1 MLTEEQIQ
9 SLFTF
14 CENRKVQYYDVQ
26 VELVDHLSNAIE
38 DEMKSNPKIT
48 FEGGL
53 EKVYRS
59 FGNKGF
65 KPLVVEKQKMV
76 KKKNWKLF
84 WNIFR
89 SKLRWP
95 KILLFFILIVGMVTL
110 FPNDAKIMKIIISIL
125 LLSGLIV
132 PFYELYLKVIVAK
145 TGYKFI
151 VVNFSPFITSVAYML
166 LVPGILKIFTHKTL
180 FSLMPMNLLIPI
192 ISIFLSLYIVGIIAM
207 CQTISSVKT
216 LLYQTYPKQFLI
228 VQ

>member
-1 MLTEEQIQ
+1 MLTNGQIQ

-48 FEGGL
+48 FEEGL
-53 EKVYRS
+53 EKVYQS

-65 KPLVVEKQKMV
+65 KPLVIEKQKMV

-84 WNIFR
+84 WNIFK

-95 KILLFFILIVGMVTL
+95 KILLFFALIAGMVTL
-110 FPNDAKIMKIIISIL
+110 FSIDVKLMKMIISVL

-151 VVNFSPFITSVAYML
+151 VVNFSPFISSVAYML
-166 LVPGILKIFTHKTL
+166 LVPGFLKIFTHKAL
-180 FSLMPMNLLIPI
+180 FSLMPMNLFIPV

-207 CQTISSVKT
+207 CQTISSVKG
-216 LLYQTYPKQFLI
+216 LLYKMYPKHFFI
-228 VQ
+228 V